1 LRGKAELEA
10 MSELREKPAGTITP
24 KAPEDAH
31 HPNRNPLWT
40 DLPEIADYQDS
51 EHGILIHSRNKGYRA
66 ICPGWRAVETFRQDR
81 AARFWN
87 ERPISIP
94 EPLPLPGS
102 SARLADGGSNVD
114 FIGVFGQNVWHAS
127 SDGWP
132 KKLNHSDPLL
142 APDGVA
148 FPLPSNSPTAQ
159 RRQEYPWTAGQSLI
173 LLRFPENRHLP
184 SPSHHPII
192 R

>member
-1 LRGKAELEA
+1 MIRTSVRLIYRLVGVQRIDLQLLLDLRTALLG
-10 MSELREKPAGTITP
+10 RD
-24 KAPEDAH
+24 DAV
-31 HPNRNPLWT
+31 
-40 DLPEIADYQDS
+40 AD
-51 EHGILIHSRNKGYRA
+51 R
-66 ICPGWRAVETFRQDR
+66 RQR
-81 AARFWN
+81 
-87 ERPISIP
+87 
-94 EPLPLPGS
+94 
-102 SARLADGGSNVD
+102 
-114 FIGVFGQNVWHAS
+114 GQNVWHAS

-132 KKLNHSDPLL
+132 KKLNHSNPLL